1 MCGGCDK
8 TWTGRNRCHCRLC
21 HETFGGLKGFDAHRP
36 GECKD
41 PASLGL
47 TEKDGVWMELD

>member
-1 MCGGCDK
+1 MCGGCNK